1 MWGNHTSMS
10 CVFKGCLIISPLMF
24 GMGNLLNDIE
34 NVGHDYLV
42 LANLELMYVYKRGSW
57 LQFSAIL

>member
-1 MWGNHTSMS
+1 
-10 CVFKGCLIISPLMF
+10 MF